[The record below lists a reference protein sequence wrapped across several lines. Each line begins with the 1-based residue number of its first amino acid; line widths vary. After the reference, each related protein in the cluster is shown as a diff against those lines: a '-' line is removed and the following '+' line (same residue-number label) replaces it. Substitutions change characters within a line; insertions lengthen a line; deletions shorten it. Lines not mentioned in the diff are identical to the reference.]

1 MRYQEMQ
8 QVMAVTKR
16 KPRKKV
22 PKALN
27 NVVSLRISDKEKRVL
42 DRITAANRMNLSDV
56 VREAL
61 DFWLTR
67 RKGICLEP

>member
-8 QVMAVTKR
+8 QVMATTKR
-16 KPRKKV
+16 NARKKV

-27 NVVSLRISDKEKRVL
+27 NLVSLRITDKEKRVL
-42 DRITAANRMNLSDV
+42 DRIIAANRMNLSDV